1 MLDTVLDSFPTV
13 RKVRSA
19 AAAGLYKIG
28 VTADGASLGAAAMGV
43 TAGFAL
49 ALEYVRFGLVM
60 LLLSALLDGLDG
72 TIARQHSGV
81 TAFGGVMDLSFDRVV
96 EAVAILG
103 IAIRRPELYLPALVL
118 VATWYVN
125 ITVFMAVGAALERG
139 GPKLIAYPPG
149 LLERT
154 EAILGLALLA
164 VSGPFGP
171 ALCYILAGLEI
182 YTGVQRFIFGR
193 QHLLG
198 TIPGPV

>member
-1 MLDTVLDSFPTV
+1 MVKS
-13 RKVRSA
+13 VRSA

-28 VTADGASLGAAAMGV
+28 ITADGASIGAAALGV
-43 TAGFAL
+43 TAGLAF

-60 LLLSALLDGLDG
+60 LLLSALFDGLDG
-72 TIARQHSGV
+72 TIAREHSGV

-96 EAVAILG
+96 EAVVMLG
-103 IAIRRPELYLPALVL
+103 IAIPRPDLYLPALVL

-125 ITVFMAVGAALERG
+125 ISVFLAVGAALERG

-164 VSGPFGP
+164 ISGPFGP
-171 ALCYILAGLEI
+171 VLCYIFAGLEI
-182 YTGVQRFIFGR
+182 YTAVQRFIFGR
-193 QHLLG
+193 QHLQG
-198 TIPGPV
+198 ASPGAV